1 MLRRGG
7 VERGWEGDSCGSR
20 IWGMIKGPASPHPG
34 SLEHAFPGL
43 EKNRMAKISMI
54 VKSQRKP
61 RFKVRQHNRCKI
73 CGRPR
78 AYIRKF
84 GLCRICF
91 REHALRGELPG
102 VTKSSW

>member
-1 MLRRGG
+1 
-7 VERGWEGDSCGSR
+7 
-20 IWGMIKGPASPHPG
+20 
-34 SLEHAFPGL
+34 
-43 EKNRMAKISMI
+43 MAKTSMI

-61 RFKVRQHNRCKI
+61 KFSVRRHNRCNI

-78 AYIRKF
+78 GYMRKF

-91 REHALRGELPG
+91 RERALRGELPG

>member
-1 MLRRGG
+1 
-7 VERGWEGDSCGSR
+7 
-20 IWGMIKGPASPHPG
+20 
-34 SLEHAFPGL
+34 
-43 EKNRMAKISMI
+43 MI

-61 RFKVRQHNRCKI
+61 KYRVRQHNRCMI

-78 AYIRKF
+78 AYMRRF